1 MFSDFKSDGFMFALA
16 IFIVAFVIGQSL
28 FFLIRAA
35 KRGRELG
42 ISRQTIKNTIT
53 SSALFSL
60 APAIGIG
67 VTVIALSVAL
77 GYVLPWIRLSVIGAI
92 TYEIPAA
99 EAAIEASG
107 ATGGIGSEITDKTIF
122 TAVSWVMTLGS
133 ILPLVLVPIFI
144 KKIQGKITGVAT
156 KNARWA
162 DVMSAAA
169 FIGLIAAFLG
179 RGLAGKGEES
189 KVADGAGT
197 LSLIAIISSV
207 VIMIIVSLIAKKT
220 GWRWLESLA
229 MPLSMVLALL
239 IVFIV
244 SKQFPD
250 FAAIEWRT

>member
-16 IFIVAFVIGQSL
+16 CFIVLFVIVQSL

-42 ISRQTIKNTIT
+42 ISKETIKSTIT
-53 SSALFSL
+53 GSAIFSI
-60 APAIGIG
+60 APAVGIG

-99 EAAIEASG
+99 EAAIEAAG
-107 ATGGIGSEITDKTIF
+107 IPGGIGTELTDKTAF
-122 TAVSWVMTLGS
+122 TAVTWVMTLGS

-156 KNARWA
+156 KNAHWA
-162 DVMSAAA
+162 DIMSAAA

-179 RGLAGKGEES
+179 RGIAGKGEEGV
-189 KVADGAGT
+189 VADGAGA
-197 LSLIAIISSV
+197 LSLTAIISSV
-207 VIMIIVSLIAKKT
+207 VIMIIISLIVKKT
-220 GWRWLESLA
+220 KWKWLEAVA
-229 MPLSMVLALL
+229 MPLSMVLALV
-239 IVFIV
+239 IVFTV
-244 SKQFPD
+244 ASLFPD
-250 FAAIEWRT
+250 FAAFEWRS